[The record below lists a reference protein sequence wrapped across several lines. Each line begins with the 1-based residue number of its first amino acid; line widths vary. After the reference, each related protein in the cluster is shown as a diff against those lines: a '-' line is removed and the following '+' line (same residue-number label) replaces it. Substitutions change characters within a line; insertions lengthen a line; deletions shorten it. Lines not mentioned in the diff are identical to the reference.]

1 MPTTSRTVSTI
12 KQCACKPDFVFGS
25 AASFKNHQKTACHK
39 AYLIGREEA
48 AEELRSNRIDIALEN
63 YNAQQEIARLR
74 RKINTLTRAL
84 TEEYVD

>member
-1 MPTTSRTVSTI
+1 M
-12 KQCACKPDFVFGS
+12 QDC
-25 AASFKNHQKTACHK
+25 SFCHK
-39 AYLIGREEA
+39 AYLIGKEEA
-48 AEELRSNRIDIALEN
+48 VEELRSNRIDIALEN